1 TPGTTYRFYIVSEG
15 LDGQFG
21 LNASNEITPTTA
33 ALARPPSPVN
43 LRTTAVAAGSVTLQW
58 DYGTDGTEPVS
69 YFSLYQNGAFLTNI
83 TGYTLTLSTLTP
95 GLLYDFFII
104 SVAANGQTSATSS
117 NTLEVIIGTAPAL
130 PPAAPLSA
138 SYQFVNATTAQLNII
153 PGGGGGVVNGFAA
166 LELNSQAWFFSPG
179 ANASIR
185 VDYLIPGQ
193 SYYFLVFAVGR
204 DGQRSAGYA
213 QASFTQPQGV
223 ISSPDYPNPAP
234 GDIQQPDGY
243 PALPFNPQHQAHGY
257 DGYGPVQYPW

>member
-43 LRTTAVAAGSVTLQW
+43 LRTTVVAAGSVTLQW
-58 DYGTDGTEPVS
+58 DTGADGTQPVS
-69 YFSLYQNGAFLTNI
+69 YFSVYQNGAFLANI
-83 TGYTLTLSTLTP
+83 TGYTLTLNTLTP
-95 GLLYDFFII
+95 GLLYDFFIV
-104 SVAANGQTSATSS
+104 SVAANGQTGATSS

-138 SYQFVNATTAQLNII
+138 SYQFVNATTAQLNIN
-153 PGGGGGVVNGFAA
+153 PGSGGGLVNGFAA
-166 LELNSQAWFFSPG
+166 LELNSQRWFFSPG
-179 ANASIR
+179 ANPLIR
-185 VDYLIPGQ
+185 VDNLTSGQ

-213 QASFTQPQGV
+213 QVSFTQPQGI
-223 ISSPDYPNPAP
+223 ISSPDYPYPEPCGTPWSEGYHPQPNSQQYGGESP
-234 GDIQQPDGY
+234 IQYSWYQR
-243 PALPFNPQHQAHGY
+243 
-257 DGYGPVQYPW
+257 